1 MLVVGCSVPDDTAA
15 VLVPRAGRSSDQAT
29 APTRPPPASAT
40 TTKIP
45 LSSSQGGEGR
55 R

>member
-1 MLVVGCSVPDDTAA
+1 MLVVGCSVAEETAA

-29 APTRPPPASAT
+29 APTSAT